1 MPGQKNCV
9 PGGCVRRS
17 GRMKL
22 WGNIR
27 KNKTEEDVG
36 DGRAS
41 GINNEEAAG
50 REQQGTKT
58 GGNRENTDSAGE
70 KAGDK
75 DGDKAGNK
83 AGSGACASDS
93 SDSAWERAWREADM
107 VNSENGTKKR
117 KEKFSWNIK
126 YLTICLY
133 AILVVLASVLI
144 IKAFISWETTTA
156 YFKGFFSVLSPFLW
170 GAFIAFLI
178 NPLVKL
184 FDVRLLGK
192 IKPLKKRDKPRRIL
206 SLLFSY
212 LIVMLSVL
220 LVCVYLLPQ
229 IGLSLTEI
237 INQIPK
243 WIIQVNEWLMDFEKS
258 HPEFDYEIIND
269 FLNSLTP
276 QLMDLSKTV
285 VTGIVPIIFTTSIS
299 VVKGLVNVLI
309 ALMVS
314 VYIITDKRILA
325 KGFKRILYAVASDR
339 TADVIM
345 ETLRECYHIF
355 SQFIFGKAVDSLI
368 IGCICF
374 IVMSL
379 FRFPFAPI
387 ISLIVGITNMIPYFG
402 PFIGAV
408 PGVIL
413 IFLVDP
419 LWSLFFIILI
429 VVIQQ
434 FDGLYL
440 GPRILG
446 ETVGMRPLWIIFAIT
461 VGGSIGGVV
470 GMFLGVPVVAVI
482 AYLLDKLLDR
492 LARKKN
498 VDINGK
504 ID

>member
-1 MPGQKNCV
+1 
-9 PGGCVRRS
+9 
-17 GRMKL
+17 MK
-22 WGNIR
+22 
-27 KNKTEEDVG
+27 
-36 DGRAS
+36 
-41 GINNEEAAG
+41 
-50 REQQGTKT
+50 
-58 GGNRENTDSAGE
+58 NTDSMADNAVDNGTRCKE
-70 KAGDK
+70 DESK
-75 DGDKAGNK
+75 DGSVAQ
-83 AGSGACASDS
+83 SL
-93 SDSAWERAWREADM
+93 READRAD
-107 VNSENGTKKR
+107 SESGTGKQ
-117 KEKFSWNIK
+117 KEKFSWNMK

-144 IKAFISWETTTA
+144 IKAVISWDATKA
-156 YFKGFFSVLSPFLW
+156 YVKGFFTMLSPFLW

-184 FDVRLLGK
+184 FDERLLGR
-192 IKPLKKRDKPRRIL
+192 IKPFKKMDKARRII

-212 LIVMLSVL
+212 LLILMCIV
-220 LVCVYLLPQ
+220 LVSVYLLPQ
-229 IGLSLTEI
+229 IGVSLTEI
-237 INQIPK
+237 VNQIPK
-243 WIIQVNEWLMDFEKS
+243 WIVQVNECLMDFENS
-258 HPEFDYEIIND
+258 HPEFDYNLIND

-299 VVKGLVNVLI
+299 VLKGLLNALI
-309 ALMVS
+309 ALIVS
-314 VYIITDKRILA
+314 AYIITDKRILA
-325 KGFKRILYAVASDR
+325 KGFKRILYAFFSDR
-339 TADVIM
+339 SADVVM
-345 ETLRECYHIF
+345 ETLRECDHIF
-355 SQFIFGKAVDSLI
+355 SQFVFGKAVDSII

-374 IVMSL
+374 IVMSI

-461 VGGSIGGVV
+461 IGGSMGGVV

-482 AYLLDKLLDR
+482 AYLFDKLLDR
-492 LARKKN
+492 LARKK
-498 VDINGK
+498 K
-504 ID
+504 AQ

>member
-1 MPGQKNCV
+1 
-9 PGGCVRRS
+9 
-17 GRMKL
+17 MKL

-27 KNKTEEDVG
+27 KNKMEENIGGGNTEGNPEASDKTGSTEEKGSPG
-36 DGRAS
+36 DTEGKGS
-41 GINNEEAAG
+41 
-50 REQQGTKT
+50 T
-58 GGNRENTDSAGE
+58 GSTNATG
-70 KAGDK
+70 
-75 DGDKAGNK
+75 
-83 AGSGACASDS
+83 
-93 SDSAWERAWREADM
+93 SAWERAWREADM
-107 VNSENGTKKR
+107 ANAESGGKKR
-117 KEKFSWNIK
+117 KEKFSWNTK

-144 IKAFISWETTTA
+144 VKAFISWDTTKA
-156 YFKGFFSVLSPFLW
+156 YFKDFLSVLSPFLW

-178 NPLVKL
+178 NPLVRL
-184 FDVRLLGK
+184 FDVKLLGK
-192 IKPLKKRDKPRRIL
+192 IKPLKKREKPRRIMA
-206 SLLFSY
+206 LLFSY
-212 LIVMLSVL
+212 LIVLVCVV

-229 IGLSLTEI
+229 IGTSLTEI
-237 INQIPK
+237 FNQIPK
-243 WIIQVNEWLMDFEKS
+243 WIIQVNEWLMEFEES
-258 HPEFDYEIIND
+258 HPDFDYEIINE

-299 VVKGLVNVLI
+299 VVKGLINVLI
-309 ALMVS
+309 AFMVS
-314 VYIITDKRILA
+314 VYIITDKKILA
-325 KGFKRILYAVASDR
+325 KGFKRILYAVVSDS
-339 TADVIM
+339 TADVVM

-355 SQFIFGKAVDSLI
+355 SQFIFGKAVDSII

-374 IVMSL
+374 IVMSI
-379 FRFPFAPI
+379 FGFPFTPI

-419 LWSLFFIILI
+419 LWALFFIILI

-461 VGGSIGGVV
+461 VGGSIGGVI

-482 AYLLDKLLDR
+482 AYLLDKMLDR
-492 LARKKN
+492 LTRKKN
-498 VDINGK
+498 VDIGGK